1 VQILDIVIFAFFTL
15 LGCIRAYMHPQALS
29 EIFDDFSETSYMGAI
44 VIAWETIILGIVTF
58 YADRG
63 SAIYVAQ
70 AMYWIAVCA
79 SCFVA
84 FIGIFFMY
92 FRQKEH
98 TMADINGSWFLSF
111 IPLIV
116 GSTVGGAISPHL
128 PIKNAVVLIMTAFLM
143 WAVGIGMSSVL
154 LPIYFWRLMTA
165 QLPARA
171 AIVTTFVPV
180 GPYGMGAYS
189 IQQLSSDLARC
200 ISGGFTLDATI
211 GSNEMSTRLIGE
223 GIQWIGVIV
232 ALMCLGIASFWLVE
246 ACLSVG
252 TKPPR
257 SFSIGEN
264 HFQAQRSHADPIQRL
279 LELCVSL
286 WRLLKRMEL
295 AQYKSAKRGHER
307 LGCDLHR
314 SHTSAMAYV
323 RHSDYVFWSVCPSA
337 AQWLAD
343 RRQEFGKA
351 SSYMHQ
357 ELMASCR
364 RAKSKSSTIQKGKHR
379 HPSSNKSDN
388 RFKHNSH
395 DLYKAIQ
402 HCLRFGWVTT
412 GAPECFIVIQKTA
425 GGASSREVQLSISLP
440 SRGLITYRLYGRA
453 LSPDRPAASLA
464 NSSGSGVLRGSQRV
478 GIWCCHVGADDSTR
492 DPRSQ

>member
-1 VQILDIVIFAFFTL
+1 
-15 LGCIRAYMHPQALS
+15 
-29 EIFDDFSETSYMGAI
+29 
-44 VIAWETIILGIVTF
+44 
-58 YADRG
+58 
-63 SAIYVAQ
+63 
-70 AMYWIAVCA
+70 
-79 SCFVA
+79 
-84 FIGIFFMY
+84 
-92 FRQKEH
+92 
-98 TMADINGSWFLSF
+98 MADINGSWFLSF

-200 ISGGFTLDATI
+200 ISEGFTLDATI

-343 RRQEFGKA
+343 RDRSLE
-351 SSYMHQ
+351 
-357 ELMASCR
+357 R
-364 RAKSKSSTIQKGKHR
+364 RAPICTRSSWHPAEGRSRKVRPSRRASIDIPAVTKATIASSTIHMTFTRLSSTAFGSAGR
-379 HPSSNKSDN
+379 LRVLPS
-388 RFKHNSH
+388 
-395 DLYKAIQ
+395 
-402 HCLRFGWVTT
+402 
-412 GAPECFIVIQKTA
+412 
-425 GGASSREVQLSISLP
+425 ASSSSKKQQAE
-440 SRGLITYRLYGRA
+440 
-453 LSPDRPAASLA
+453 PAQERYS
-464 NSSGSGVLRGSQRV
+464 
-478 GIWCCHVGADDSTR
+478 
-492 DPRSQ
+492 